1 MDPPE
6 PVSHWPLS
14 LACYRTGFK
23 GATMKDNK
31 AAAFGG
37 GAVIGA
43 LGGLIHNCARK
54 LQLEME
60 NGHAKPVHLRIRPS
74 AHIWR
79 NALSE
84 YKPGF

>member
-1 MDPPE
+1 MLL
-6 PVSHWPLS
+6 HI
-14 LACYRTGFK
+14 GFK

-43 LGGLIHNCARK
+43 LGGPIHNGARK

-60 NGHAKPVHLRIRPS
+60 NGHAKTYREKRPVRI
-74 AHIWR
+74 
-79 NALSE
+79 
-84 YKPGF
+84 